1 MVKLTITIGIKVGVK
16 LTVILDFAA
25 SDNSCSISGT
35 EIKPKAETKLSPQTI
50 YDDMDFAYEKQ

>member
-16 LTVILDFAA
+16 LTVILEFAA

-35 EIKPKAETKLSPQTI
+35 EIKPEAEMRLSPHTI
-50 YDDMDFAYEKQ
+50 YDDKDFVYEE